1 MHDPYA
7 QMMQRVKQSVLDGPG
22 TLDPAVRKA
31 AAANEGV
38 PAPLASYVDKVARH
52 AYKVTDA
59 DVEALRR
66 AGYTDDQ
73 LFELTASAA
82 LGAALLR
89 LDRGLAALQGGE

>member
-7 QMMQRVKQSVLDGPG
+7 EMMERLRQSVLDGPG
-22 TLDPAVRKA
+22 TLDPVIRKA
-31 AAANEGV
+31 AAANRDV
-38 PAPLASYVDKVARH
+38 PAPLAAYVDKVARH

-59 DVEALRR
+59 DVDALRR

-89 LDRGLAALQGGE
+89 LDRGLSALKGGE